1 MELVFDASPDDI
13 KVFIQEAEELIQ
25 KLDENVLVLEK
36 EGQNPELIQEIFRAA
51 HTLKGSSGM
60 LGHERMAELTHA
72 METLFDK
79 VRKDELSVTTELIDL
94 LLDGLDAL
102 KVLKDE
108 CYTMQM
114 SEVDIQTLSEQ
125 ILAFAEGNSVKEI
138 EEDDK
143 EQAAISLDDKEL
155 DEIDR
160 AGMAGSDTFIV
171 KVAVAEDCGMPSVR
185 LFQVIEELQA
195 LGKIIKSNPSTD
207 SIEAG
212 DCGPEI
218 EIIIA
223 ASEDQ
228 SRVESTIKAIS
239 EISSFSVEA
248 YQAETEQEDS
258 QSTETAIPED
268 IVDQRIADLGPE
280 ARGKGA
286 QDVSQVRSNAVKTV
300 RVDVERLDHLM
311 NLVGEL
317 VIGKTRLLQIG
328 TDLADN
334 YHLGEISG
342 SLNEVTTQIGQITNE
357 LQEEVMRARMLPIE
371 QVFNKFPRL
380 IRDLARTANKQ
391 INFVVEGKETEI
403 DRSVLEEIGDPL
415 IHILRNAIDHGVEP
429 PEDREKAGK
438 PPEGNVYLGARH
450 EESHIVVEVSDDGR
464 GIDPQ
469 KLKEK
474 AISKGLL
481 TPDMAEKMSDRDAF
495 DLIFLSGFS
504 TAQKITEI
512 SGRGVGMD
520 VVKNNIKKI
529 NGTVEI
535 DSELGKGTKFTIKL
549 PLTLVIVDAL
559 IVVLSKKLYA
569 VPLGMV
575 KEVLRLAHGD
585 IKRIDKL
592 ETILLRGSVL
602 PLLRLSELFGQTTES
617 ERGDGEGLHVVVIG
631 YGENKVGVVVDHLV
645 SKMEIMIKPLGDY
658 MREVD
663 GISGATI
670 LGDGKVALVLDP
682 VSLVSKVDT
691 QRALSAQVVEFGTGS
706 GHRQT
711 A

>member
-13 KVFIQEAEELIQ
+13 KVFTQEAEELIQ
-25 KLDENVLVLEK
+25 KLDENVLILEK

-108 CYTMQM
+108 CYTMQV
-114 SEVDIQTLSEQ
+114 SDIDIKALSEQ
-125 ILAFAEGNSVKEI
+125 ILAFAEGASMEEKG
-138 EEDDK
+138 EDDK
-143 EQAAISLDDKEL
+143 EAVSISLDDQEL
-155 DEIDR
+155 GEIDR
-160 AGMAGSDTFIV
+160 AGIAGSDTFIV
-171 KVAVAEDCGMPSVR
+171 KVKVADDCGMPSVR

-207 SIEAG
+207 NIESG
-212 DCGPEI
+212 NCGPEI
-218 EIIIA
+218 EVIIA

-228 SRVESTIKAIS
+228 SRIESTIKAIS

-248 YQAETEQEDS
+248 YRPESEPDEAQSAEDT
-258 QSTETAIPED
+258 TLG
-268 IVDQRIADLGPE
+268 DQRVEDLGPE
-280 ARGKGA
+280 ARGKS
-286 QDVSQVRSNAVKTV
+286 SQEISQMRTNAVKTV

-380 IRDLARTANKQ
+380 VRDLARTAKKQ

-415 IHILRNAIDHGVEP
+415 IHILRNAIDHGVES
-429 PEDREKAGK
+429 PEDRKKAGK
-438 PPEGNVYLGARH
+438 SPEGNVYLGARH

-474 AISKGLL
+474 AINKGLL
-481 TPDMAEKMSDRDAF
+481 APDMAEKMSDRDAF

-529 NGTVEI
+529 NGTVEV
-535 DSELGKGTKFTIKL
+535 DSEMGKGTKFTIKL

-559 IVVLSKKLYA
+559 IVVLSRKLYA
-569 VPLGMV
+569 IPLGMV
-575 KEVLRLAHGD
+575 KEVLRLSSGD
-585 IKRIDKL
+585 IKKIDKL

-617 ERGDGEGLHVVVIG
+617 ERGDGEGLHVVVVG

-658 MREVD
+658 MRDVD

-682 VSLVSKVDT
+682 VSLVAKVDT

-706 GHRQT
+706 GCKQT

>member
-25 KLDENVLVLEK
+25 KLDENVLILEK

-108 CYTMQM
+108 CYTMQV
-114 SEVDIQTLSEQ
+114 SDIDIKALSEQ
-125 ILAFAEGNSVKEI
+125 ILAFAEGASMEEKG
-138 EEDDK
+138 EDDK
-143 EQAAISLDDKEL
+143 EAVSISLDDHEL
-155 DEIDR
+155 GEIDR
-160 AGMAGSDTFIV
+160 AGIAGSDTFIV
-171 KVAVAEDCGMPSVR
+171 KVKVADDCGMPSVR

-207 SIEAG
+207 NIESG
-212 DCGPEI
+212 SCGPEI
-218 EIIIA
+218 EVIII

-228 SRVESTIKAIS
+228 SRIESTIKAIS
-239 EISSFSVEA
+239 EVASFSVES
-248 YQAETEQEDS
+248 YRAESEQDDS
-258 QSTETAIPED
+258 QSIEVATNE
-268 IVDQRIADLGPE
+268 DQRVEDLGPE
-280 ARGKGA
+280 ARGKNP
-286 QDVSQVRSNAVKTV
+286 QEINQMRTNAVKTV

-380 IRDLARTANKQ
+380 VRDLARTADKQ

-415 IHILRNAIDHGVEP
+415 IHILRNAIDHGIES
-429 PEDREKAGK
+429 PEDREAAGK
-438 PPEGNVYLGARH
+438 PPEGNIYLGARH

-469 KLKEK
+469 KLKDK

-535 DSELGKGTKFTIKL
+535 DSEMGKGTKFTIKL

-559 IVVLSKKLYA
+559 IVVLSRKLYA
-569 VPLGMV
+569 IPLGMV
-575 KEVLRLAHGD
+575 KEVLRLSSGD
-585 IKRIDKL
+585 IKKIDKL

-617 ERGDGEGLHVVVIG
+617 ERGDGEGLHVVVVG

-658 MREVD
+658 MRDVD

-682 VSLVSKVDT
+682 VSLVAKVDT